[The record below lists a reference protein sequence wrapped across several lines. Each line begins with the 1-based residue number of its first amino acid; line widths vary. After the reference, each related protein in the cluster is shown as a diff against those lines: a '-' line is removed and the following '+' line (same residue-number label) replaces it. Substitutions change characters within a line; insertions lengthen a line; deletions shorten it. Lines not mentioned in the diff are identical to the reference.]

1 MGDKKTAIK
10 LFESKEIRTAWDS
23 EKEEWYFSI
32 QDVVEALTDSAD
44 VKQYIKKMKS
54 RDPELNLNW
63 GTICTL
69 VTMTAADGK
78 SRRVQATDTKGM
90 LRIIQSISSP
100 KAEPF
105 KQWLAMVG
113 SQRLDETAD
122 PELAIQRALYNYKKK
137 GYSDKWITQRL
148 KSIEFRKELT
158 DEWDR
163 AGIKDLEYAILTN
176 ELTKA
181 WAGMTTGE
189 YKAYK
194 GLKKE
199 SLRDNM
205 TNTELVLN
213 MLAEVSTTE
222 ISRAKC
228 PIPRAHYSIICGRP
242 ARAAPVRSHS
252 ENIKWI
258 FFCLNANWCWNMMG
272 IITTAVWQ
280 PERGRNGKTALCGRR
295 GIRCFASV
303 TAGNWL
309 GRL

>member
-1 MGDKKTAIK
+1 M
-10 LFESKEIRTAWDS
+10 FESKEIRTAWDS

-32 QDVVEALTDSAD
+32 QDVIEALTDSAD

-163 AGIKDLEYAILTN
+163 AGIKDLEYA
-176 ELTKA
+176 
-181 WAGMTTGE
+181 
-189 YKAYK
+189 
-194 GLKKE
+194 
-199 SLRDNM
+199 
-205 TNTELVLN
+205 
-213 MLAEVSTTE
+213 
-222 ISRAKC
+222 
-228 PIPRAHYSIICGRP
+228 
-242 ARAAPVRSHS
+242 
-252 ENIKWI
+252 
-258 FFCLNANWCWNMMG
+258 
-272 IITTAVWQ
+272 
-280 PERGRNGKTALCGRR
+280 
-295 GIRCFASV
+295 RCV
-303 TAGNWL
+303 
-309 GRL
+309 

>member
-222 ISRAKC
+222 I
-228 PIPRAHYSIICGRP
+228 
-242 ARAAPVRSHS
+242 
-252 ENIKWI
+252 
-258 FFCLNANWCWNMMG
+258 
-272 IITTAVWQ
+272 
-280 PERGRNGKTALCGRR
+280 
-295 GIRCFASV
+295 
-303 TAGNWL
+303 
-309 GRL
+309 

>member
-10 LFESKEIRTAWDS
+10 LFESKEIRTAWES

-113 SQRLDETAD
+113 SQR
-122 PELAIQRALYNYKKK
+122 
-137 GYSDKWITQRL
+137 
-148 KSIEFRKELT
+148 
-158 DEWDR
+158 
-163 AGIKDLEYAILTN
+163 
-176 ELTKA
+176 
-181 WAGMTTGE
+181 
-189 YKAYK
+189 
-194 GLKKE
+194 
-199 SLRDNM
+199 
-205 TNTELVLN
+205 
-213 MLAEVSTTE
+213 
-222 ISRAKC
+222 
-228 PIPRAHYSIICGRP
+228 
-242 ARAAPVRSHS
+242 
-252 ENIKWI
+252 
-258 FFCLNANWCWNMMG
+258 
-272 IITTAVWQ
+272 
-280 PERGRNGKTALCGRR
+280 
-295 GIRCFASV
+295 
-303 TAGNWL
+303 
-309 GRL
+309 

>member
-1 MGDKKTAIK
+1 MGDKKTTIK
-10 LFESKEIRTAWDS
+10 LFESKELRTAWDA
-23 EKEEWYFSI
+23 ENEEWYFSV
-32 QDVVEALTDSAD
+32 QDVVEALTDSVD

-54 RDPELNLNW
+54 RDPELSANW
-63 GTICTL
+63 GTICTP
-69 VTMTAADGK
+69 VAMIAADGK
-78 SRRVQATDTKGM
+78 HRRIQATDTKGM
-90 LRIIQSISSP
+90 LRIIQSIPSQ

-122 PELAIQRALYNYKKK
+122 PELAIQRALYTYKKK
-137 GYSDKWITQRL
+137 GYSEKWINQRL
-148 KSIEFRKELT
+148 KAIEFRKELT

-163 AGIKDLEYAILTN
+163 AGIKDVEYAILTN

-181 WAGMTTGE
+181 WSGMTTGE

-222 ISRAKC
+222 ISKATNPQGLEPSKKVARQGGAIAKN
-228 PIPRAHYSIICGRP
+228 
-242 ARAAPVRSHS
+242 ARKELEEKTRQSALSRHTAKD
-252 ENIKWI
+252 IKK
-258 FFCLNANWCWNMMG
+258 LD
-272 IITTAVWQ
+272 
-280 PERGRNGKTALCGRR
+280 K
-295 GIRCFASV
+295 
-303 TAGNWL
+303 
-309 GRL
+309 

>member
-105 KQWLAMVG
+105 KQWL
-113 SQRLDETAD
+113 
-122 PELAIQRALYNYKKK
+122 
-137 GYSDKWITQRL
+137 
-148 KSIEFRKELT
+148 
-158 DEWDR
+158 
-163 AGIKDLEYAILTN
+163 
-176 ELTKA
+176 
-181 WAGMTTGE
+181 
-189 YKAYK
+189 
-194 GLKKE
+194 
-199 SLRDNM
+199 DNM

-222 ISRAKC
+222 ISRATNPQGLEPSKKVAQQGGA
-228 PIPRAHYSIICGRP
+228 IAKN
-242 ARAAPVRSHS
+242 ARQELEEKTGKSAISKHTAKD
-252 ENIKWI
+252 IKE
-258 FFCLNANWCWNMMG
+258 LD
-272 IITTAVWQ
+272 
-280 PERGRNGKTALCGRR
+280 K
-295 GIRCFASV
+295 
-303 TAGNWL
+303 
-309 GRL
+309 

>member
-1 MGDKKTAIK
+1 MGNKNAIK
-10 LFESKEIRTAWDS
+10 LFENKQIRTAWDE
-23 EKEEWYFSI
+23 EKEDWYFSI
-32 QDVVEALTDSAD
+32 VDVCEILSDTENPRRYWSDLKRKLKAEGAVEVYENIVQLKMIAPDGKQRLTD
-44 VKQYIKKMKS
+44 
-54 RDPELNLNW
+54 
-63 GTICTL
+63 
-69 VTMTAADGK
+69 AADT
-78 SRRVQATDTKGM
+78 QQL
-90 LRIIQSISSP
+90 LRIIQSIPSP

-122 PELAIQRALYNYKKK
+122 PELAIQRALYTYKKK

-222 ISRAKC
+222 ISRATNPKGLE
-228 PIPRAHYSIICGRP
+228 PSKKV
-242 ARAAPVRSHS
+242 ARQGGTIARNARKEIEEKTGSSVISPHTAKD
-252 ENIKWI
+252 IKE
-258 FFCLNANWCWNMMG
+258 LD
-272 IITTAVWQ
+272 
-280 PERGRNGKTALCGRR
+280 K
-295 GIRCFASV
+295 
-303 TAGNWL
+303 
-309 GRL
+309 